1 MIEPQSPA
9 LVVAIVEDDPS
20 LRCALGRLLRAEG
33 FEPVLFD
40 SAEAYI
46 SAPPIPAPLCV
57 ILDVQLPGM
66 SGLQRQER
74 LRHACDAPPIIITT
88 GGAGVIRDR
97 AERNGCIGFFSKPID
112 SRALLSTI
120 ASLSTKIL

>member
-33 FEPVLFD
+33 FEPALFD
-40 SAEAYI
+40 SAGAYI
-46 SAPPIPAPLCV
+46 SAPPTPAPLCI

-66 SGLQRQER
+66 PGLQVEEQ
-74 LRHACDAPPIIITT
+74 LRNACDAPPIIITP

-97 AERNGCIGFFSKPID
+97 AERNG
-112 SRALLSTI
+112 
-120 ASLSTKIL
+120 